1 VSNEYRFTRFAN
13 QHKSSLMADGPD
25 NRLLATLSSDD
36 FRWLES
42 QLERV
47 ELPQGTV
54 LAEEGEVLSNTYFP
68 HTAVVSLVRQLK
80 DGRVVEMAT
89 FGREGLVGLAFVG
102 IPLQSF
108 GRYIVQMS
116 GAASHIGTTR
126 LQMAA
131 RVRPGIQDM
140 MLRYTE
146 MLMALT
152 LQSVACNAVH
162 SVEVRACRWISATRD
177 RVGRDDIPL
186 THEFL
191 AEMLGVQRS
200 TVSDVLRTLQSRG
213 LIHQGRGKVTVN
225 DGPRLQQAACEC
237 YRILRGK
244 YQQLLPVAER

>member
-1 VSNEYRFTRFAN
+1 MNTVPLLLVN
-13 QHKSSLMADGPD
+13 QHKGSVMADGPG

-36 FRWLES
+36 CRWLEPY
-42 QLERV
+42 LERV
-47 ELPQGTV
+47 DLPRGTV
-54 LAEEGEVLSNTYFP
+54 LAEEGEVLSHTYFP
-68 HTAVVSLVRQLK
+68 HTAVVSLVRPLK

-89 FGREGLVGLAFVG
+89 FGREGLVGLAFAG

-108 GRYIVQMS
+108 GRYIVQMP
-116 GAASHIGTTR
+116 GAASRIGTTR

-131 RVRPGIQDM
+131 SACPGIQDM

-162 SVEVRACRWISATRD
+162 SVEARACRWISATRD
-177 RVGRDDIPL
+177 RAGRDDIPL

-200 TVSDVLRTLQSRG
+200 TVSDVLRTLQGKG
-213 LIHQGRGKVTVN
+213 LIHQGRGKITVN
-225 DGPRLQQAACEC
+225 DGSRLQQAACEC
-237 YRILRGK
+237 YHILRGK